1 MDPFSDRKIIYQN
14 ENITYE
20 EAYILN
26 GTRVVSTEDII
37 EIIANVLTEIMDQTD

>member
-1 MDPFSDRKIIYQN
+1 MDFNVAERIIYQN
-14 ENITYE
+14 ESITYE

-37 EIIANVLTEIMDQTD
+37 EIISNVLTEIMD